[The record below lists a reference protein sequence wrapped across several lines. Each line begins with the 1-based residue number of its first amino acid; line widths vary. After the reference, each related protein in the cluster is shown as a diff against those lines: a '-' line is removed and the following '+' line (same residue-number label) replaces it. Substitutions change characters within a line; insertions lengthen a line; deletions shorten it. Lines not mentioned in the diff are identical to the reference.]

1 MKIAIMQPYFFP
13 YLGYFQ
19 LIASADLF
27 VIYDCVQ
34 FSRRGW
40 VHRNRL
46 TSSEGKMSWLT
57 LPLRKAPVCTIINR
71 LEFRDGADLLIKDKL
86 KKFPLIYNYI
96 KEQKVKIGIYTRGNV
111 NLVEYLES
119 TINEV
124 SEYFSINTNFIRS
137 SSLNIS
143 HEYTG
148 ENRIIQIAKCLNAS
162 TYLNSPGGI
171 GLYNYKT
178 FKDNNIELKFLS
190 TYKGNNISVLER
202 ICFEDKNDLIN
213 EIKNYSFQ

>member
-19 LIASADLF
+19 LISSVDLF

-46 TSSEGKMSWLT
+46 TSANAKITWLT
-57 LPLRKAPVCTIINR
+57 LPLKKAPVCTTINR
-71 LEFRDGADLLIKDKL
+71 LEFREGSDLVIKDKL
-86 KKFPLIYNYI
+86 RQFPSVCNYI
-96 KEQKVKIGIYTRGNV
+96 EEQKVKIGIYTRGNV
-111 NLVEYLES
+111 NVVKYLER

-137 SSLNIS
+137 SSLNIPQ
-143 HEYTG
+143 EYTG
-148 ENRIIQIAKCLNAS
+148 ERRIIQIAKCLNAS

-171 GLYNYKT
+171 GLYNYDT
-178 FKDNNIELKFLS
+178 FKDNNIKLRFLS

-202 ICFEDKNDLIN
+202 ICKENKNDLID